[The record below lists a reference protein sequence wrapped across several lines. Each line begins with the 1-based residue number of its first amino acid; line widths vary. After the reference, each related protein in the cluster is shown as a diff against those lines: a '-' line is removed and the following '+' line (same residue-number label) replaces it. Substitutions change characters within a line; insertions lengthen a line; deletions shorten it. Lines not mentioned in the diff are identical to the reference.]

1 MATLFFIYLENRPI
15 NNLIIGQDIP
25 ISVGIE
31 ATATYETSL
40 SLLIQRSYSSRG
52 CQFSWSSEY

>member
-1 MATLFFIYLENRPI
+1 MASLFLIYLENRPI

-31 ATATYETSL
+31 AMATYETSL
-40 SLLIQRSYSSRG
+40 SLLIQRSYSS
-52 CQFSWSSEY
+52 